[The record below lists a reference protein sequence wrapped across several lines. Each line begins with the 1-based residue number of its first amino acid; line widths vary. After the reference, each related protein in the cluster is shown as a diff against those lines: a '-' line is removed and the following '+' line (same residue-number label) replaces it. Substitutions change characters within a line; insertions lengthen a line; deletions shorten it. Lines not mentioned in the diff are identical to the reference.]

1 MKLGVL
7 WWIVPIW
14 FRIPFG
20 LTHKALMVRDWPA
33 TKALL
38 SGPLSPVDHGMTVV
52 SFFRQEKSRYA
63 VAAATAT
70 KTSAPPM
77 AIM

>member
-1 MKLGVL
+1 
-7 WWIVPIW
+7 
-14 FRIPFG
+14 
-20 LTHKALMVRDWPA
+20 MVRDWPA

-52 SFFRQEKSRYA
+52 SFFRREKSRYT
-63 VAAATAT
+63 VAAAAAA

-77 AIM
+77 AIV